1 MLANLSTK
9 PQLFVLSGQSTAE
22 SPRLSVRNQYCST
35 NKMNK
40 LRMVDGPLQR
50 YLHFTEIFIDK
61 LNQFREENSNPRLFS
76 VSEGNCGQLSSYWNI
91 LQINWE
97 VKRNRSSLGNHSD
110 RNIYHYQLT
119 SSTNKIII
127 SLSLLIFFSFS
138 LSFSLFSS
146 YPSYSLLTLGHCD
159 DACLRSALKSRNCC
173 WY

>member
-127 SLSLLIFFSFS
+127 SFSLNLFLFYSLFLSLL
-138 LSFSLFSS
+138 
-146 YPSYSLLTLGHCD
+146 LLPLILLVD
-159 DACLRSALKSRNCC
+159 LRSLWWCLSEKRFEK
-173 WY
+173 